1 MEKAIREVISNS
13 WPTLVVLLIIF
24 VIMRVTIYFKGE
36 SRKVIIHEE
45 LFNLLFI
52 TYLLL
57 LFHLVTSQD
66 IQVYNGTNL
75 IPFREILRYEVGTSS
90 FYKQVIG
97 NIILF
102 IPFGYFVSSYCKI
115 KNLGTITLVSL
126 LSSLT
131 IEVVQHFIG
140 RSFDIDDII
149 LNVVG
154 GIIGFLLYVCLN
166 AIRNH
171 LPKFLRKDWFLNLIS
186 ILIIVLIVLYFF
198 KVIQWG

>member
-24 VIMRVTIYFKGE
+24 IIMRVTVYLKGD
-36 SRKVIIHEE
+36 SRKFILHEE
-45 LFNLLFI
+45 LFSLLFL

-66 IQVYNGTNL
+66 IQAYTSTNL
-75 IPFREILRYEVGTSS
+75 IPFREIFRYDVGTAG

-102 IPFGYFVSSYCKI
+102 IPFGFFVSSYCKI
-115 KNLGTITLVSL
+115 KNLGTITIVSL

-140 RSFDIDDII
+140 RSFDVDDII

-154 GIIGFLLYVCLN
+154 GIIGFLIFIALN

-171 LPKFLRKDWFLNLIS
+171 LPKFLRKDWFLNLVS
-186 ILIIVLIVLYFF
+186 IIIIIIIILYLLN
-198 KVIQWG
+198 IL

>member
-1 MEKAIREVISNS
+1 MSSAIRTVINNS

-24 VIMRVTIYFKGE
+24 VIMRVTIFIKGE
-36 SRKVIIHEE
+36 SKRVVLHEE
-45 LFNLLFI
+45 IFNLLFLG
-52 TYLLL
+52 YLLL

-66 IQVYNGTNL
+66 MQVYNGTNF
-75 IPFREILRYEVGTSS
+75 IPFREILRYDVGTSG

-102 IPFGYFVSSYCKI
+102 IPFGYFVSCYCKI
-115 KNLGTITLVSL
+115 KGLGTITLVSL

-140 RSFDIDDII
+140 RSFDVDDII

-154 GIIGFLLYVCLN
+154 GIIGFLLYISLN
-166 AIRNH
+166 AIRMH
-171 LPKFLRKDWFLNLIS
+171 LPKFLRKDWFLNLLS
-186 ILIIVLIVLYFF
+186 IIIIVLIVLYFF
-198 KVIQWG
+198 RII

>member
-198 KVIQWG
+198 KVI

>member
-1 MEKAIREVISNS
+1 MEKAIRGVISNS
-13 WPTLVVLLIIF
+13 WPTLVVLLVIF
-24 VIMRVTIYFKGE
+24 IIMRVTIYFKGE
-36 SRKVIIHEE
+36 SRKFILHAE
-45 LFNLLFI
+45 LFNLLFM

-66 IQVYNGTNL
+66 IQVYTGTNL
-75 IPFREILRYEVGTSS
+75 IPFREILRYDIGTAG

-102 IPFGYFVSSYCKI
+102 IPFGFFVSSYCKI
-115 KNLGTITLVSL
+115 KNLGTISLVTL

-131 IEVVQHFIG
+131 IEIVQHFIG
-140 RSFDIDDII
+140 RSFDVDDIL

-154 GIIGFLLYVCLN
+154 GIIGFLIYICLN

-171 LPKFLRKDWFLNLIS
+171 LPKFLRKDWFLSLVS
-186 ILIIVLIVLYFF
+186 IIIIVLIALYFF
-198 KVIQWG
+198 KVI

>member
-1 MEKAIREVISNS
+1 MEKALREVIGNS
-13 WPTLVVLLIIF
+13 WPTLVVLLAIF
-24 VIMRVTIYFKGE
+24 VILRVTIFIKGE
-36 SRKVIIHEE
+36 SRKVILHEE
-45 LFNLLFI
+45 LFNLLFM

-66 IQVYNGTNL
+66 IQAYTGTNL
-75 IPFREILRYEVGTSS
+75 MPFREILRYDIGTSG

-102 IPFGYFVSSYCKI
+102 VPFGFFVSSYCKI
-115 KNLGTITLVSL
+115 KGLGTITLVSL

-131 IEVVQHFIG
+131 IEIVQHFIG
-140 RSFDIDDII
+140 RSFDVDDII

-154 GIIGFLLYVCLN
+154 GIIGFLLYVSLN

-171 LPKFLRKDWFLNLIS
+171 LPKILRKDWFLNLIS
-186 ILIIVLIVLYFF
+186 ILIIVILILCFF
-198 KVIQWG
+198 HII